1 MRSVPPSE
9 GRTPL
14 FVTCGRKRGGIYLY
28 LPENVSFCVRKA
40 AVAWRVLVPR
50 CAGLRLVPIAWSG
63 EKVRESS
70 PCCLC
75 GTVVRLK
82 CNSFGLQG
90 VASKSVSPNG
100 NFGIKRNEPLDIF
113 SIMGLDFLP
122 VMSILSHFSLLTQR
136 SPMFCRPLLRG
147 WETGCL
153 RDPSEDLLPSLFSH
167 APC

>member
-1 MRSVPPSE
+1 M
-9 GRTPL
+9 
-14 FVTCGRKRGGIYLY
+14 
-28 LPENVSFCVRKA
+28 
-40 AVAWRVLVPR
+40 LVPR

-70 PCCLC
+70 RCCLC

-113 SIMGLDFLP
+113 SIMGLDFHPNDVCSFSFLP
-122 VMSILSHFSLLTQR
+122 IVNTTLSDVLQSSSTWLGDWMLERSL
-136 SPMFCRPLLRG
+136 
-147 WETGCL
+147 
-153 RDPSEDLLPSLFSH
+153 
-167 APC
+167 